1 MATPQDDRPSVAAGH
16 ILMSVR
22 NVADTTDFFETM
34 GLRRVTRR
42 DTFSVL
48 ELRGGTHL
56 VVGTRDDEVEPGT
69 VAPIDLMVDDLEAT
83 HAFCAAEGM
92 APTEIT
98 SGSVHSSFY
107 LDRPDGYRVKV
118 TSSHT
123 GGRAV

>member
-1 MATPQDDRPSVAAGH
+1 MASSNDTRPPVAAGH
-16 ILMSVR
+16 ILM
-22 NVADTTDFFETM
+22 NVKDVAETTDFFETM
-34 GLRRVTRR
+34 GLRRVTHR
-42 DTFSVL
+42 DKFSVL

-56 VVGTRDDEVEPGT
+56 VVGARDDDVAPGT

-92 APTEIT
+92 APTDIT
-98 SGSVHSSFY
+98 SGSIHSSFY
-107 LDRPDGYRVKV
+107 LDRPDGHRVKV

>member
-1 MATPQDDRPSVAAGH
+1 MAIPKDGRPSVAAGH
-16 ILMSVR
+16 IRMNVK

-56 VVGTRDDEVEPGT
+56 VVGTSDDDIEPGT

-83 HAFCAAEGM
+83 RAFCAAEGM

-98 SGSVHSSFY
+98 SGSIHSSFY